1 MNNGPTILPASRLRG
16 ISAACAVALAAAS
29 SIPARAAPPPATAP
43 AMEHREFEAM
53 LEAAFAAPAAGQMRT
68 FILHFT
74 LPGARKAPAIA
85 WQLSL
90 HYPDG
95 RLLRQWRGRQ
105 ALRGGSGRV
114 QLAWR
119 AASSLPSGIY
129 ELRLQAGDI
138 RQRRPIA
145 IGQPTL
151 LVAARAPL
159 PSPAAP
165 AAAQPP
171 RHGPAAPTAVQ
182 SPSPGPA
189 NLEGLP
195 YTILY
200 GNLHSQTNHSDGGG
214 DLAHCT
220 GAQAPQTAPFG
231 PEDAYQFA
239 QRQGL
244 QVLLASEH
252 NHMYD
257 GSEGSAPSAD
267 PLAARQLYRMGLER
281 AASYSA
287 THPGFIALYGQE
299 WGVISG
305 GGHINI
311 LNSPAL
317 LGWERSSDGQPF
329 ADVVTARNDYRALY
343 AVMNEQGWL
352 GQFNHPKDSQF
363 PIAGQPLAYSQD
375 GAAVMALCEVMN
387 SHAFSNRTDENETR
401 HSFYDSTCHRL
412 LEAGYQLAFSSNQD
426 NHCANWGAAYGNRTG
441 ILLPSGVAPTQDS
454 VLAAIRARRVFAT
467 MDKQSAIALSANGA
481 IMGSEIDNSGQL
493 SLQVH
498 FASNAGRGIA
508 MLEIME
514 GVPGRRGEVRPL
526 DGVSTLRHSFT
537 PAPGRHFYYARI
549 TQDDGRQLWSAPVW
563 INQR

>member
-1 MNNGPTILPASRLRG
+1 MKNGFHILPASRLSRVT
-16 ISAACAVALAAAS
+16 AACVQGLAASLAS
-29 SIPARAAPPPATAP
+29 LAAPATAAPPASAQ
-43 AMEHREFEAM
+43 EHREFDAM
-53 LEAAFAAPAAGQMRT
+53 LEAAFPAPPAGQART

-74 LPGARKAPAIA
+74 LPGARPAQGGA

-90 HYPDG
+90 HRPDG
-95 RLLRQWRGRQ
+95 RLLRQWRGRHAARQ
-105 ALRGGSGRV
+105 GSGRV
-114 QLAWR
+114 QIAWR
-119 AASSLPSGIY
+119 ADAGLPSGIY

-145 IGQPTL
+145 VGQPAL
-151 LVAARAPL
+151 LLAA
-159 PSPAAP
+159 SAAP
-165 AAAQPP
+165 
-171 RHGPAAPTAVQ
+171 PAPGTAGA
-182 SPSPGPA
+182 PGPA
-189 NLEGLP
+189 QLAGLP

-214 DLAHCT
+214 DPARCN
-220 GAQAPQTAPFG
+220 GAQAPQSAPFG
-231 PEDAYQFA
+231 PDDAFQFA
-239 QRQGL
+239 QRHGL

-257 GSEGSAPSAD
+257 GSESSAPGAD
-267 PLAARQLYRMGLER
+267 PLAARQLYRIGLAS

-287 THPGFIALYGQE
+287 AHPGFTALYGQE

-329 ADVVTARNDYRALY
+329 ADVVTPRNDYAALY
-343 AVMNEQGWL
+343 KIMHEQGWL
-352 GQFNHPKDSQF
+352 GQFNHPKESQF
-363 PIAGQPLAYSQD
+363 PIAGQALAYSQD
-375 GAAVMALCEVMN
+375 GGAAMALCEIMN
-387 SHAFSNRTDENETR
+387 SHAFSSRIDEGETR
-401 HSFYDSTCHRL
+401 HSYYESACNRL

-441 ILLPSGVAPTQDS
+441 ILLPAADRQSQDS

-467 MDKQSAIALSANGA
+467 MDKHSAIALSANGA
-481 IMGSEIDNSGQL
+481 IMGSEIENSGPL
-493 SLQVH
+493 ALQVH
-498 FASNAGRGIA
+498 YASSAGRGIA
-508 MLEIME
+508 ALDIMH
-514 GVPGRRGEVRPL
+514 GVPGRRGEVAALP
-526 DGVSTLRHSFT
+526 GVAGLQHRFT

-563 INQR
+563 VNQR